1 MLPFLLVSTRPE
13 EEALASEY
21 NAYLRSTHLGP
32 DQLELAEFD
41 LVGLPEIDPANYAGV
56 FVAGSPYGGGAN
68 GYVSQTQK
76 WVQQELAALFTQLL
90 EAETPLLATG
100 NATPILAKVLGW
112 SVSSEF
118 AEFGE
123 LTEIELTREAKQDPV
138 FDSLPEAFPAYVNHG
153 EAVETLPA
161 SAVRLARSLNT
172 PVQVFRTGERV
183 YGVQFSPELDAELIG
198 SRITAF
204 HDAGDSGIGDTESL
218 VTTGRYGAGN
228 HVAGRVLANFVEV
241 FGDV

>member
-21 NAYLRSTHLGP
+21 NAYLRSTGLEP

-41 LVGLPEIDPANYAGV
+41 LVGLPDIDPARFAGV
-56 FVAGSPYGGGAN
+56 FVAGSPYGSGAS
-68 GYVSQTQK
+68 GYVSQTQR
-76 WVQQELAALFTQLL
+76 WVQQELTSLFGQLL
-90 EAETPLLATG
+90 EAQTPLLATG
-100 NATPILAKVLGW
+100 NATPILARALGW
-112 SVSSEF
+112 PVSSEF
-118 AEFGE
+118 AEPGE

-138 FDSLPEAFPAYVNHG
+138 FDSLPDAFPAYVNHG
-153 EAVETLPA
+153 EATETLPP
-161 SAVRLARSLNT
+161 SGVRLARSLNT
-172 PVQVFRTGERV
+172 PVQVFRTGDRV

-198 SRITAF
+198 ARITAF

-228 HVAGRVLANFVEV
+228 HVAGQVLANFVKV
-241 FGDV
+241 FQAD